1 MAELLKHPWL
11 VNATS
16 KIGKEYMIGCM
27 EDKTE
32 VINKMKEVFNGSVQE
47 HIKKL
52 IVHYK
57 LLDTEIRNYM
67 KFFDKYFKEFG
78 KTKTHIILMIN
89 KIIRELI
96 ESKIDI
102 EIEGFKF
109 SLKLEYVNTFKEHIR
124 NLKEFLASQH
134 KINPIELEKI
144 NL

>member
-1 MAELLKHPWL
+1 
-11 VNATS
+11 
-16 KIGKEYMIGCM
+16 M